1 MTEETIKRR
10 WYWRVAGFLLSPVVG
25 GPVAVVILVLAGLL
39 MYRQSRL
46 TGIPDIGDP
55 FDLET
60 VAAMEEDPADNA
72 HADYEA
78 AVSMLNRD
86 FEPDYKEFDAIL
98 SGHWEQRT
106 PECDQWLRD
115 NEPALERWR
124 QGTERAAYQRAP
136 LKELTVE
143 NALVSV
149 ADSQTFCRLATLKG
163 LQAESAGDLDGAWHW
178 HRAHFRFCR
187 HVGMFGPPIE
197 RMLGAALHAG
207 AADAIVR
214 WAADDR
220 LNGSQLAAALANVRR
235 DYELT
240 PPHSVRVL
248 AEYFVTMDQLNRLQ
262 EVADAHRQ
270 VEEFV
275 APYRETFRAHGVEG
289 RRFPSRFELLL
300 ANEPELTRRLL
311 RHQVA
316 NLLTFIDQPRNN
328 RPATLSCEAAYYDSP
343 PTAVDQF
350 LEPDRF
356 EKAVDGSALAKF
368 LLMKVASG
376 GSFTTREEA
385 RQGMLET
392 ILAAEQ
398 YRRVHGV
405 FPVTIGDLVEADL
418 IDEVPTDP
426 TSPTGDPMRFE
437 RNPYDPQRAK
447 VWTVGLNGFDDGG
460 NLEVIPGEG
469 PADMGYSVGTR
480 ASDN

>member
-1 MTEETIKRR
+1 MTKETIERR

-25 GPVAVVILVLAGLL
+25 GPVALVIFVLAGLL

-46 TGIPDIGDP
+46 ADIPDIGDP

-60 VAAMEEDPADNA
+60 VAAMEVDPAANA
-72 HADYEA
+72 AADYDA
-78 AVSMLNRD
+78 AFSMLD
-86 FEPDYKEFDAIL
+86 GSSEPDWEELDVLL
-98 SGHWEQRT
+98 SGRWDART
-106 PECDQWLRD
+106 PQFDQWLRD
-115 NEPALERWR
+115 NEPALDRWR
-124 QGTERAAYQRAP
+124 KGTERDAYQQAP

-143 NALVSV
+143 NSMASVSD
-149 ADSQTFCRLATLKG
+149 ARTFSRLAALKG
-163 LQAESAGDLDGAWHW
+163 LQAESAGDLDGALDW

-187 HVGMFGPPIE
+187 HIGMFGPPIE
-197 RMLGAALHAG
+197 RMVGAALHAK

-214 WAADDR
+214 WAAADR
-220 LNGSQLAAALANVRR
+220 LSGSQLATALVDVRS

-240 PPHSVRVL
+240 PPNSVRVL

-275 APYRETFRAHGVEG
+275 APYRETFGAHGVEG
-289 RRFPSRFELLL
+289 RRFPSRSELLL

-316 NLLTFIDQPRNN
+316 NLLTFIDQPRDD
-328 RPATLSCEAAYYDSP
+328 RPAILSCEAAYYDSQ
-343 PTAVDQF
+343 PTAVGQF
-350 LEPDRF
+350 LEPARF

-405 FPVTIGDLVEADL
+405 FPVTIGDLVESDL

-437 RNPYDPQRAK
+437 RNPHDPQRAK
-447 VWTVGLNGFDDGG
+447 VWTVGLNGVDDGG
-460 NLEVIPGEG
+460 NFEVITGQG
-469 PADMGYSVGTR
+469 PADMGYSIGARET
-480 ASDN
+480 DE